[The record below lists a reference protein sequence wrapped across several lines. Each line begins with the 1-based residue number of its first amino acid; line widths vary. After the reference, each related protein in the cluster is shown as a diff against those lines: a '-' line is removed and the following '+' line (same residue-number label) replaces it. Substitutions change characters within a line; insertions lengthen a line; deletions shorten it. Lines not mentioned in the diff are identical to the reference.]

1 MINFKF
7 ILTATLTFIPYT
19 VLSFFWH
26 NNIMHKVYYPLPSMY
41 TIAEQNIW
49 AMNFANAL
57 LVYGFVYFYFRAVKP
72 ETNLLRTLMWGVFYF
87 ISAVG
92 FYSFMT
98 FGILKD
104 WNTFILFHDMI
115 FAVIGGL
122 FSGFLVYILYNRI
135 KFKS

>member
-1 MINFKF
+1 
-7 ILTATLTFIPYT
+7 
-19 VLSFFWH
+19 
-26 NNIMHKVYYPLPSMY
+26 MHRVYYPHPSMY
-41 TIAEQNIW
+41 PVETQNIW

-72 ETNLLRTLMWGVFYF
+72 ETTPARTILWGVFYF

-92 FYSFMT
+92 FYSFMN
-98 FGILKD
+98 FGLLND
-104 WNTFILFHDMI
+104 WDLYVLFHELI

-122 FSGFLVYILYNRI
+122 FSGLLVYILHNRI